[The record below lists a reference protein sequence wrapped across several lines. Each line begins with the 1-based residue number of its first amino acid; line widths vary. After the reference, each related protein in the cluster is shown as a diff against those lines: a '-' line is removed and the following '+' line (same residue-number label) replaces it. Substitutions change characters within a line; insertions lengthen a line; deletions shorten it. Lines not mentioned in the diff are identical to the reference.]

1 MRIHRFSRILALLR
15 YPCNSIHETNEF
27 HPRNVSLGRLCLYQ
41 IYLRKDYW
49 QIFWS
54 TYLDD
59 SVVCTPQFKAM
70 LVRIRPA
77 GLKQQRAFRVWQ
89 IAIRTWEKYN
99 IPHAVR
105 WWSSKVFGILG
116 VDPGVVSWVG
126 KEKRRNEIL
135 QARAKKLEN
144 FPRAFS
150 SSDPANDCPWVDS
163 KNEYF
168 VAHLPCVDDANERK
182 ILDAHQVLFACTGC
196 LYSMS
201 SIRLIDHWRSYFS
214 HDIKTKLLTLTI
226 QKLDHRINSSLYV
239 TSAELWFWR
248 FIYLFNREE
257 KYDVTLPW

>member
-1 MRIHRFSRILALLR
+1 MMVKQ
-15 YPCNSIHETNEF
+15 SI
-27 HPRNVSLGRLCLYQ
+27 
-41 IYLRKDYW
+41 
-49 QIFWS
+49 
-54 TYLDD
+54 
-59 SVVCTPQFKAM
+59 
-70 LVRIRPA
+70 
-77 GLKQQRAFRVWQ
+77 
-89 IAIRTWEKYN
+89 
-99 IPHAVR
+99 
-105 WWSSKVFGILG
+105 GILG

-126 KEKRRNEIL
+126 KEKRRDEIL

-168 VAHLPCVDDANERK
+168 VAHLPCVDDTNERK

-214 HDIKTKLLTLTI
+214 PDIKTKLLTLTI

-248 FIYLFNREE
+248 FIYLFNRE
-257 KYDVTLPW
+257 KYDVTLPWQQNFCISTIFLNICIVERWKKSMVYCFLPSCTGKSYTSFFPVFSAIFAGAQFVEVQSFWYHGNATWHSDFSSVLTCVGYLVPSLTH